1 MKKKLLKISLVG
13 RTNAGKSTLINK
25 LVGEQISIINKKIN
39 TTEDLIHGI
48 LNINNIQLV
57 FFDTPGFK
65 LDKEYDKKKLILKK
79 NLWEGINISD
89 LILFLID
96 SKNFK
101 LNENIEHL
109 KKLLEFKK
117 KIIVVFNKNDLIDKK
132 SILPIIKELDKFK
145 KISNFFSISAKLNKG
160 INYLITN
167 LLNNSYESDWLYLEN
182 EISNKNDVFT
192 TNECTRNALLTVLH
206 KEIPYN
212 LKINNMEFKYLKK
225 GDLKIKQEIEIEN
238 PRYKKIILG
247 KNGDKIKDIRIK
259 SQMCISKILKCK
271 THLYLKIINAKK
283 N

>member
-65 LDKEYDKKKLILKK
+65 LDKEYDKKKPILKR

-132 SILPIIKELDKFK
+132 SILPMIKELDKFK
-145 KISNFFSISAKLNKG
+145 KISNFFSI
-160 INYLITN
+160 
-167 LLNNSYESDWLYLEN
+167 
-182 EISNKNDVFT
+182 
-192 TNECTRNALLTVLH
+192 
-206 KEIPYN
+206 
-212 LKINNMEFKYLKK
+212 
-225 GDLKIKQEIEIEN
+225 
-238 PRYKKIILG
+238 
-247 KNGDKIKDIRIK
+247 
-259 SQMCISKILKCK
+259 
-271 THLYLKIINAKK
+271 
-283 N
+283 

>member
-65 LDKEYDKKKLILKK
+65 LDKEYDKKKPILKR

-132 SILPIIKELDKFK
+132 SILPMIKELDKFK

-167 LLNNSYESDWLYLEN
+167 LLNNSYQSDWLYLEN
-182 EISNKNDVFT
+182 EISNKNDIFI

-212 LKINNMEFKYLKK
+212 LKINNMEFKYLKN
-225 GDLKIKQEIEIEN
+225 GDLKIKQEIETEN